1 MFLTPSA
8 LPLVLGPDTVN
19 DVLKWCLLP
28 DLTGNRNRK
37 WEPFPFV
44 IKLIFFKL
52 KSVDSVLLLF
62 WLSLFTISALLI
74 DQFKFWPFLLA
85 RFCYWDFELL
95 NRQFLNKFQIVIG
108 IHLSHELV
116 LEVNRKQKRLT
127 VIETHVLIHLA
138 KIRDLPQK
146 Q

>member
-1 MFLTPSA
+1 MI
-8 LPLVLGPDTVN
+8 G
-19 DVLKWCLLP
+19 
-28 DLTGNRNRK
+28 
-37 WEPFPFV
+37 
-44 IKLIFFKL
+44 
-52 KSVDSVLLLF
+52 
-62 WLSLFTISALLI
+62 
-74 DQFKFWPFLLA
+74 QFKFWPFLLA
-85 RFCYWDFELL
+85 QFCYWDFELL

>member
-52 KSVDSVLLLF
+52 NSVLLLF
-62 WLSLFTISALLI
+62 WLSLFTISALMI
-74 DQFKFWPFLLA
+74 GQFKFWPFLLA
-85 RFCYWDFELL
+85 QAQFCYWDFELL

>member
-44 IKLIFFKL
+44 IKFIFFKL
-52 KSVDSVLLLF
+52 NSVLLLF
-62 WLSLFTISALLI
+62 WLSLFTISALLNG
-74 DQFKFWPFLLA
+74 QFKFWPFLLA
-85 RFCYWDFELL
+85 QAQFCYWDFELL

>member
-44 IKLIFFKL
+44 IKFIFFKL
-52 KSVDSVLLLF
+52 NSVLLLF
-62 WLSLFTISALLI
+62 RLSLFTISALLNG
-74 DQFKFWPFLLA
+74 QFKFWPFLLA
-85 RFCYWDFELL
+85 QAQFCYWDFELL
-95 NRQFLNKFQIVIG
+95 NRQFLNKFQKVIG
-108 IHLSHELV
+108 IHLLHELV